1 MPRFHLHVYNG
12 TGLSPD
18 DEGTDFPDE
27 AAARVLALN
36 SIRSI
41 VAEEAVEGLIDLTGR
56 IEIRDPQDD
65 LLDTVWFVDAFD
77 VRTSDRTAD

>member
-12 TGLSPD
+12 TGFSPD

-27 AAARVLALN
+27 AAARVLALT

-41 VAEEAVEGLIDLTGR
+41 VAEEAVQGLIDLTGR
-56 IEIRDPQDD
+56 VEIRDPGDD
-65 LLDTVWFVDAFD
+65 LLDTVRFAEAFY
-77 VRTSDRTAD
+77 VRTPDRTAD